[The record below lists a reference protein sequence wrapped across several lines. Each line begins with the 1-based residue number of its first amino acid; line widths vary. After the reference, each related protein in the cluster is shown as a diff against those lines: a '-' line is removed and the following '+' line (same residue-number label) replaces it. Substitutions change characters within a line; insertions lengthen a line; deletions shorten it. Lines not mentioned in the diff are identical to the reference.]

1 MSEQDNI
8 IKISY
13 QDFFNI
19 PLKKFYEYVTDVM
32 HDFSYA
38 THRNLKEDENRR
50 RAEIWRSSKN
60 ENVSALVWMEL
71 VKGGAE
77 IDHYIATDIL
87 RTMNDE
93 GMTKLFFF
101 TNTDLNKDTK
111 EVLDG
116 KDHYIFTPKD
126 IIETIEALEVKKMSR
141 TVKKRKNVKVPSGRV
156 VIRNYLKN
164 NPPKGKR
171 VFINT
176 STLSD
181 LAENYLHLVRE
192 TFNEVDRLDDI
203 NNLSQETKD
212 KFKRLQTKLLPEVRK
227 TLYFKFTERFEYI
240 SQTIFN
246 IAQNLVIY
254 IGSLI
259 EMESEEQM
267 NKARDAVENELDVL
281 RGIDEKLEEFYEE
294 QMKKTERLS
303 YNLLYVSVGIIAFMA
318 VFYLIMLKSK

>member
-1 MSEQDNI
+1 MSEQEN
-8 IKISY
+8 KMSY
-13 QDFFNI
+13 QDFYNI
-19 PLKKFYEYVTDVM
+19 KLKQFYEYVTDVM

-38 THRNLKEDENRR
+38 THRNLKEEDARR

-77 IDHYIATDIL
+77 IDHYIATDVL

-101 TNTDLNKDTK
+101 TNADLTPDTK
-111 EVLDG
+111 DVLDG
-116 KDHYIFTPKD
+116 KDHFVFTPKD
-126 IIETIEALEVKKMSR
+126 IIETIEALEVKKLSKN
-141 TVKKRKNVKVPSGRV
+141 VKKRKNVKVPSGRV
-156 VIRNYLKN
+156 IIRNYLKN
-164 NPPKGKR
+164 NPPKGKK
-171 VFINT
+171 VFVNT

-181 LAENYLHLVRE
+181 LAENYILLSRE

-203 NNLSQETKD
+203 NNLTQETKD
-212 KFKRLQTKLLPEVRK
+212 RFKRLQTKLLPEVRK
-227 TLYFKFTERFEYI
+227 TLYFKFTDRFDFI
-240 SQTIFN
+240 SQTIYN
-246 IAQNLVIY
+246 IVQNLVMY

-267 NKARDAVENELDVL
+267 NKAREVVEKELDVL
-281 RGIDEKLEEFYEE
+281 RGIDEKLEEFYTE

-303 YNLLYVSVGIIAFMA
+303 YDLLYISIAIITFM
-318 VFYLIMLKSK
+318 VIFYLIMQKAK

>member
-1 MSEQDNI
+1 MSEQEN
-8 IKISY
+8 KMSY
-13 QDFFNI
+13 QDFYNI
-19 PLKKFYEYVTDVM
+19 KLKQFYEYVTGVM

-38 THRNLKEDENRR
+38 THRNLKEEDARR

-77 IDHYIATDIL
+77 IDHYIATDVL

-101 TNTDLNKDTK
+101 TNADLTPDTK
-111 EVLDG
+111 DVLDG
-116 KDHYIFTPKD
+116 KDHFVFTPKD
-126 IIETIEALEVKKMSR
+126 IIETIEALEVKKLSKN
-141 TVKKRKNVKVPSGRV
+141 VKKRKNVKVPSGRV
-156 VIRNYLKN
+156 IIRNYLKN
-164 NPPKGKR
+164 NPPKGKK
-171 VFINT
+171 VFVNT

-181 LAENYLHLVRE
+181 LAENYILLSRE

-203 NNLSQETKD
+203 NNLTQETKD
-212 KFKRLQTKLLPEVRK
+212 RFKRLQTKLLPEVRK
-227 TLYFKFTERFEYI
+227 TLYFKFTDRFDFI
-240 SQTIFN
+240 SQTIYN
-246 IAQNLVIY
+246 IVQNLVMY

-267 NKARDAVENELDVL
+267 NKAREVVEKELDVL
-281 RGIDEKLEEFYEE
+281 RGIDEKLEEFYTE

-303 YNLLYVSVGIIAFMA
+303 YDLLYISIAIITFM
-318 VFYLIMLKSK
+318 VIFYLIMQKAK